1 MRKSVLL
8 LIVALVV
15 LAAGL
20 GIAWASMSDD
30 PAGDDQADQ
39 TTTTSPDEPGAV
51 RSPAYVDSVE
61 ILLLESYP
69 VQVRALVRGNLPT
82 PCHSLGWEVSG
93 PDAVG
98 RITLEIYS
106 TSDPDTICAEA
117 LESFEES
124 IDVGSFASGS
134 YVLVVDGIEYPFTI

>member
-30 PAGDDQADQ
+30 PAGGDQADQ
-39 TTTTSPDEPGAV
+39 TTTTSPGEPAAV
-51 RSPAYVDSVE
+51 RSPVYVDSVE
-61 ILLLESYP
+61 VLLLESYP

-82 PCHSLGWEVSG
+82 PCHSLGWESTD
-93 PDAVG
+93 PDAAG
-98 RITLEIYS
+98 RITLEIHS
-106 TSDPDTICAEA
+106 TSDPDTVCAEV
-117 LESFEES
+117 LEPFEEA
-124 IDVGSFASGS
+124 IDVGSFTSGS
-134 YVLVVDGIEYPFTI
+134 YVLVVAGVEYPFTI